1 MIFGLFILAVA
12 LSISGVA
19 AYYSIAGLAAIF
31 AAAVVPVIIMG
42 AVLEVGKIAATVWL
56 HKFWHQA
63 NLKFKLYLVPAI
75 LILMMIT
82 SLGIFGFLSKAHM
95 DQTLVS
101 GDVGSQVQ
109 IIDEKILLERDNV
122 KTQRDNITAAKT
134 ALAQMDSQVNA
145 RLDRGTDERSAERA
159 VQIRRTQAKERT
171 ALQKEIQSA
180 QKEIDAINT
189 RISKLNEERIPFAA
203 EVRKVEAEVGPI
215 KYIAALIYGDNPD
228 SNLLERAVRWVII
241 LLVLVFDPLA
251 LILILAAEQTIE
263 WAREDKK
270 KRKDWHQEW
279 VPNSEAWPKYEADNG
294 PLTNEQLEEIKNLN
308 AAYQSLTPET
318 KLFDTEEEFFAHGKE
333 VARELDAQEDR
344 LPEDYAST
352 QSYLKGPVSWFKS
365 TGTEGWVPKS
375 EPVKEEYPID
385 IPILEGEEMWAQEAI
400 DTAPPANIEI
410 PDLSISA
417 EANETN
423 AGFGTAFPT
432 NPKRGDMF
440 LRVDQLPNR
449 LYKWNGQKWIEIDKK
464 DNDRFLSND
473 EYLTFLLEMVRARE
487 YDLDDLNPAER
498 DYVIS
503 KLTYHEK
510 TRL

>member
-56 HKFWHQA
+56 HKFWHRA

-75 LILMMIT
+75 LILMIVT
-82 SLGIFGFLSKAHM
+82 SMGIFGFLSKAHM

-263 WAREDKK
+263 WAR
-270 KRKDWHQEW
+270 
-279 VPNSEAWPKYEADNG
+279 
-294 PLTNEQLEEIKNLN
+294 
-308 AAYQSLTPET
+308 
-318 KLFDTEEEFFAHGKE
+318 
-333 VARELDAQEDR
+333 
-344 LPEDYAST
+344 
-352 QSYLKGPVSWFKS
+352 
-365 TGTEGWVPKS
+365 
-375 EPVKEEYPID
+375 
-385 IPILEGEEMWAQEAI
+385 
-400 DTAPPANIEI
+400 
-410 PDLSISA
+410 
-417 EANETN
+417 
-423 AGFGTAFPT
+423 
-432 NPKRGDMF
+432 
-440 LRVDQLPNR
+440 
-449 LYKWNGQKWIEIDKK
+449 
-464 DNDRFLSND
+464 
-473 EYLTFLLEMVRARE
+473 
-487 YDLDDLNPAER
+487 
-498 DYVIS
+498 
-503 KLTYHEK
+503 
-510 TRL
+510 